1 MASRD
6 RKLSFK
12 EESFVEHYVICLNGA
27 EAARRAGYS
36 EKSARQIASR
46 LLSKDYIQVAIKQ
59 RLDEKYISKEGVLA
73 ILGDIATGSIEDFTS
88 LDADGEPMVD
98 LAKAARRNKLHL
110 VKKIKRTRHTRII
123 SKVEYIDEEL
133 AIELYDKQAA
143 AVTMAKHHKLLV
155 ERLEV
160 FDWRRELE
168 DAGLDPADEFER
180 LVNKAAEHLAGSNGS
195 DDDRG
200 AGRSEEAS

>member
-1 MASRD
+1 MK
-6 RKLSFK
+6 KLSIK
-12 EESFVEHYVICLNGA
+12 EQSFVEHYTICLNGA

-36 EKSARQIASR
+36 ENSARQIASR
-46 LLSKDYIQVAIKQ
+46 LLTKDYIQSAIKE

-73 ILGDIATGSIEDFTS
+73 ILGDIATGSMEDFTS

-98 LAKAARRNKLHL
+98 LAKAARNHKLHL
-110 VKKIKRTRHTRII
+110 VKKIKRTRRTRKFGRDEI
-123 SKVEYIDEEL
+123 VEEEL
-133 AIELYDKQAA
+133 AIELYDRQAA

-168 DAGLDPADEFER
+168 EAGLDPADEFEQ
-180 LVNKAAEHLAGSNGS
+180 LVNKAAQHLESGTRS
-195 DDDRG
+195 DADG
-200 AGRSEEAS
+200 GTGGGEETP